1 MWSKDFRGPR
11 RSSHSCAFLSP
22 SLKTS
27 NLCSLPSPLAIH
39 ASTMSAI
46 AAVRSIR
53 APAAL
58 AGKRASPAAG
68 RRASSV
74 AVRAVTEKPSETIV
88 PSEEAPVADNT
99 VFYRGRAYSEAEY
112 DAAKASGEINDLSK
126 VEVAVYAEPPT
137 FGGEGRCSLFFR
149 RSKAKR
155 QRQAA
160 FFCVFLLLRFF
171 AALSLSFSSSSSS
184 SSFSSSSSAPSSFSL
199 RKKNPEFQKKREKE
213 NKKNSHSTQTHLSL
227 FPFSV
232 PLAPSLPEIMAFSG
246 PAPEAL
252 NGRLCMLG
260 LLAGVA
266 AELATGKS
274 VPEQFSQEPTLV
286 VATALIFAAATFA
299 PLISNVDVVA
309 PAGFVRNVFTSK
321 AETANGRAAMVGFG
335 SLLLIEAVKGSALF

>member
-1 MWSKDFRGPR
+1 
-11 RSSHSCAFLSP
+11 
-22 SLKTS
+22 
-27 NLCSLPSPLAIH
+27 
-39 ASTMSAI
+39 MSAI

-74 AVRAVTEKPSETIV
+74 AVRAVTEKPSETIG

-184 SSFSSSSSAPSSFSL
+184 SSSFSSSSSAPSSFSL

-232 PLAPSLPEIMAFSG
+232 PLAPSLPEIMAVSG